1 MRTQVGPLSRWWWRI
16 SKKTRIALSV
26 TSIILG
32 IVILAIPF
40 SPWILFHTFKPSPVY
55 PYPTKLSG
63 TSYLPAIPDKQKE
76 PSSQQLPKGNRLVIP
91 KIGVDVEIVEGKD
104 ERALYR
110 GIWHY
115 PTSSI
120 PERGGNTVLTGHRFQ
135 YLAGPRTLYLLDQMH
150 VGDVIIVYWKGT
162 EYDYTVRQR
171 KIVNPTA
178 VEVLD
183 NTPNAQLTIF
193 TCTPLFSTK
202 QRLVLI
208 ADPINT

>member
-1 MRTQVGPLSRWWWRI
+1 MPKG
-16 SKKTRIALSV
+16 TRITLSV
-26 TSIILG
+26 TSIVIG
-32 IVILAIPF
+32 IVILAVPF
-40 SPWILFHTFKPSPVY
+40 SPWILYHTFKPSPVY

-63 TSYLPAIPDKQKE
+63 TSYLPTIPDRE
-76 PSSQQLPKGNRLVIP
+76 QQTELPKENRLVIP

-115 PTSSI
+115 PSSSA
-120 PERGGNTVLTGHRFQ
+120 PDKGGNTVLTGHRFQ
-135 YLAGPRTLYLLDQMH
+135 YLAGPRTLYLLDQMRA
-150 VGDVIIVYWKGT
+150 GDVIIVYWKGI
-162 EYDYTVRQR
+162 EYDYAVRER
-171 KIVNPTA
+171 KIVNPSA

-183 NTPNAQLTIF
+183 NTATPQLTVF
-193 TCTPLFSTK
+193 TCTPLFTTK